1 MDPWEDT
8 MRYWR
13 IAPLAALLAMGAAV
27 GAFANSAIAANC
39 EGDRKLYPKNWKAV
53 AAETPLFAC
62 RGRYISLKVF
72 LTPSDKFN
80 VMLTAVSDTS
90 VYRALVDS
98 READRIRQQ
107 KGLYILYSE
116 KTCFIRGTFTNPAV
130 LSFSDG
136 SISNGFNFLFA
147 ADRLDALDAC
157 EPIK

>member
-1 MDPWEDT
+1 
-8 MRYWR
+8 
-13 IAPLAALLAMGAAV
+13 
-27 GAFANSAIAANC
+27 
-39 EGDRKLYPKNWKAV
+39 
-53 AAETPLFAC
+53 
-62 RGRYISLKVF
+62 
-72 LTPSDKFN
+72 
-80 VMLTAVSDTS
+80 VSDTS